1 MNLCK
6 TQAVSGPLGDSRFR
20 LLWFGQTLSYAGSAV
35 FPVALTIALVKG
47 IGSATDLGLVLASAA
62 VGEGLFLLIGGV
74 WADRL
79 PRQKVMMAADA
90 TRAVAHVFLGVQIVS
105 GQAGLTELMVASACV
120 GAASGF
126 FLPASSGLVAS
137 TVAPGLLQQANA
149 FMAVSRRSAMLIGP
163 AAATSIALTIGPGW
177 AMVID
182 GGTFAVNVL
191 TLSRLR
197 IAHTAPQRDS
207 FLTELRDGWVEVRER
222 TWLWTNFLAHGLWN
236 LSRTA
241 YFTVGAATVITGLGG
256 EVAWGAIAQGATI
269 GAFAGALLS
278 LRIRTSHPLVLANI
292 CLALGAIP
300 LALIALEA
308 HTALIAVGAGIMSF
322 ALGLMGTLWDTTVQQ
337 HVPADRISR
346 VSAYDWL
353 LSTALSPL
361 GMALA
366 GPLAVAIGAK
376 ATLYAAAALMV
387 VSTVGVL
394 ALRDVRRIGPAGSQK
409 SIGTP
414 VSEET

>member
-1 MNLCK
+1 MSDNSTPLNSFALRRKCAARVPIMNLCK

-256 EVAWGAIAQGATI
+256 EVAWG
-269 GAFAGALLS
+269 LS
-278 LRIRTSHPLVLANI
+278 LKVRQSVHSPERCSL
-292 CLALGAIP
+292 C
-300 LALIALEA
+300 
-308 HTALIAVGAGIMSF
+308 
-322 ALGLMGTLWDTTVQQ
+322 
-337 HVPADRISR
+337 
-346 VSAYDWL
+346 VSA
-353 LSTALSPL
+353 PL
-361 GMALA
+361 IRWSWQTSAWPWA
-366 GPLAVAIGAK
+366 RSRWHSSRWKP
-376 ATLYAAAALMV
+376 T
-387 VSTVGVL
+387 
-394 ALRDVRRIGPAGSQK
+394 RRSLQ
-409 SIGTP
+409 
-414 VSEET
+414 